1 VRNCAIANRWPLSL
15 AMLLVV
21 VIGGCAGGPHRRG
34 EHQLTLTGFFAHP
47 FDTDGRGD
55 SAGATVGYNHF
66 LRDRLALMGA
76 LTPYRNYN
84 QGDGDAHAAE
94 FQLGLRWYF
103 WEFGDEPQ
111 PVAFFGEELI
121 GAIYSSRSVPEEG
134 TCTNFTGEIGI
145 GLEVPLT
152 DDVRWVTG
160 YRLRHL
166 SHGHILHGKN
176 PGEDDQQVYMGLA
189 FSIE

>member
-1 VRNCAIANRWPLSL
+1 MIRGARVERWSCL
-15 AMLLVV
+15 AAVFLAAGVSGCT
-21 VIGGCAGGPHRRG
+21 GGLHHHG
-34 EHQLTLTGFFAHP
+34 ERQLMLTGLFSHP

-55 SAGATVGYNHF
+55 SAGATVGCNYF

-84 QGDGDAHAAE
+84 QGDGDAYAAE
-94 FQLGLRWYF
+94 LQLGLRWYF
-103 WEFGDEPQ
+103 WEFGGQ
-111 PVAFFGEELI
+111 SRPVAVFNEGLA
-121 GAIYSSRSVPEEG
+121 GVIYSSRSVPEEG
-134 TCTNFTGEIGI
+134 TSTNFTGEIGV

-152 DDVRWVTG
+152 DAICWVSG
-160 YRLRHL
+160 CRLRHL

-189 FSIE
+189 FALK